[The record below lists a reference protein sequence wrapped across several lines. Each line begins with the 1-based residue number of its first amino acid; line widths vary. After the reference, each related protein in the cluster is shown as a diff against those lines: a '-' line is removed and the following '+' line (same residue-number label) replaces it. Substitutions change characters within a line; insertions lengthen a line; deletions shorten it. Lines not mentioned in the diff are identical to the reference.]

1 MSRRTFDLLLLPQAV
16 SASAQQT
23 IAIRAMLYGTGYT
36 AASYSQCEG
45 GSHIYIHIYE
55 PQSSSHLCDHRC
67 SSPNCRADCY
77 RASVTTLQNLE
88 EIGLL
93 WPLFL
98 HLPSGFAALSS
109 FHPVSRLP
117 CHRTFLVQCHT
128 FSVNDLVFKAATA
141 TSPARNAFEGSR
153 GIGGTFFKTGAC
165 SRE

>member
-23 IAIRAMLYGTGYT
+23 IAIRAMLYGRVPGIQQPHTRS
-36 AASYSQCEG
+36 AR
-45 GSHIYIHIYE
+45 GSHIYE

-67 SSPNCRADCY
+67 SSPNCRT
-77 RASVTTLQNLE
+77 RIVTGQVLRHCRIQG

-98 HLPSGFAALSS
+98 HLPSGIAALSS
-109 FHPVSRLP
+109 FHTLSRLP
-117 CHRTFLVQCHT
+117 CHRTLLLQCHI
-128 FSVNDLVFKAATA
+128 FSVNDLFFKAATA